1 MRLEFTNSPKDAY
14 IVEYGI
20 HLTHFTNAWIIS
32 GHCSPLNAAEF
43 VGATRVGAQ
52 RCASV
57 IDGDQAVGA
66 RVERAERF
74 AALGRLTRVG
84 VTQSHLGVRDRN
96 EAVRAADGVAEQFAA
111 LGDLARVG
119 VAHRV
124 LGVVDRREAVGAAD
138 GVAEQCSIA
147 AAAATTVLVTRC
159 AKRNYR
165 CGWEVS
171 VVKTAWL

>member
-1 MRLEFTNSPKDAY
+1 MLGRQP
-14 IVEYGI
+14 VESK
-20 HLTHFTNAWIIS
+20 LTVV
-32 GHCSPLNAAEF
+32 AAEF

-96 EAVRAADGVAEQFAA
+96 EAVRAADGVAEHFAA

-119 VAHRV
+119 VTLRV
-124 LGVVDRREAVGAAD
+124 LGVVNWSEAVGAAD
-138 GVAEQCSIA
+138 GVA
-147 AAAATTVLVTRC
+147 V
-159 AKRNYR
+159 
-165 CGWEVS
+165 
-171 VVKTAWL
+171 